1 MTVILGEESISDIIR
16 ESLQLILF
24 PFKAKI
30 DFFAIMSSETMT
42 NRLMWPSIGTA
53 SNETDIIEDDDD
65 IEKLCNEYEDTPL
78 EKILITH
85 NRVRQESRNAATSGQ
100 RISSI
105 LAVTMY
111 VTKFNDVVV
120 I

>member
-1 MTVILGEESISDIIR
+1 
-16 ESLQLILF
+16 
-24 PFKAKI
+24 
-30 DFFAIMSSETMT
+30 MT

-65 IEKLCNEYEDTPL
+65 IEALCNEYADAPL

-100 RISSI
+100 KISSI
-105 LAVTMY
+105 LAVTLY
-111 VTKFNDVVV
+111 VTKYNDVVV